1 MIPALTV
8 MISSWIPPKE
18 RSFGTSLIY
27 SGQQLGSVI
36 SFALSGYLA
45 DQLGWEWDFY
55 FFAICGLVFCA
66 FWTLLVHSS
75 PSDHPKITMEER
87 QIIENGI
94 GSIKSNVKIPGPPYK
109 KIICSLPFWSLVVTY
124 ICSYWGFY
132 TLLTNVPTY
141 LNNIQHI
148 PLTLVRFLSFL
159 KTNYKVFGNPL

>member
-1 MIPALTV
+1 

-36 SFALSGYLA
+36 SFSLSGYLA

-55 FFAICGLVFCA
+55 FFAILGLVFCA

-75 PSDHPKITMEER
+75 PSQHPKISLEEK

-109 KIICSLPFWSLVVTY
+109 QILCSVPFWSLVVTY

-148 PLTLVRFLSFL
+148 PLTLVNCTDFIHGS
-159 KTNYKVFGNPL
+159 KV